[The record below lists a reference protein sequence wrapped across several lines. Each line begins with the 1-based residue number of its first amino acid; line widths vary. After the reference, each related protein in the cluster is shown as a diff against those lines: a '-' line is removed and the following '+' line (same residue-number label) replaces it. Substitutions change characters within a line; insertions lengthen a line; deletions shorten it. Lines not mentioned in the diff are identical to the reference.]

1 MKPQGLYGMKPQG
14 SPEATPRAIN
24 CSGCHA
30 ARTRPRLFFQS
41 ADLLDLF
48 ANLALVILAIESVN
62 TFRDA
67 FKLPKP
73 ILCCAVAYLALTIAR
88 LIMLVRARSV
98 LDFELRRSVCQVF
111 HRLYEEMFGST
122 PMEQWTRILE
132 RTLDRLYEDKLAE

>member
-1 MKPQGLYGMKPQG
+1 
-14 SPEATPRAIN
+14 
-24 CSGCHA
+24 
-30 ARTRPRLFFQS
+30 
-41 ADLLDLF
+41 
-48 ANLALVILAIESVN
+48 
-62 TFRDA
+62 
-67 FKLPKP
+67 
-73 ILCCAVAYLALTIAR
+73 LCCAVAYLALTIAR